1 MEDGVTEQWNKR
13 LPSSGPIAA
22 SADEVLPVAEID
34 AVAILGDREEQQ
46 DAYGVKVQPDGSCL
60 VVLADGMGG
69 HAAGRVASHLAVD
82 AFIATAQQAIGANL
96 SLADAF
102 DRAIESANAAI
113 ASDQATHPERNGMG
127 TTLVGAHISI
137 DGIAWISVGDSILF
151 LWRDGAL
158 TRLNEDHS
166 LRAVAKDANAK
177 AANALVSALTGQEI
191 AMIDHRATPLS
202 LAPNDL
208 VIFASD
214 GLLTITADAMRK
226 SLDQAES
233 RSLIEIGDALIAAVV
248 AAGKPHQ
255 DNTTLVLARL
265 FAGEF
270 AESAR
275 HSTPD
280 GKEKTAPVLKLPA
293 YRRSIALG
301 FAAFITILLAA
312 LAFVIIR

>member
-1 MEDGVTEQWNKR
+1 MTGQWNER
-13 LPSSGPIAA
+13 LPSSRPVPTSVGG
-22 SADEVLPVAEID
+22 VLPIAEID

-82 AFIATAQQAIGANL
+82 AFIATAQQALGANL

-113 ASDQATHPERNGMG
+113 ASDQVAYPERSGMG

-137 DGIAWISVGDSILF
+137 DGIAWISVGDSILL

-166 LRAVAKDANAK
+166 LRAVAKDASAK

-191 AMIDHRATPLS
+191 AMIDHRAAPLS

-233 RSLIEIGDALIAAVV
+233 RSLIDIGDALIAAVV
-248 AAGKPHQ
+248 ATGKPHQ

-265 FAGEF
+265 FPGAV
-270 AESAR
+270 AQNTR

-280 GKEKTAPVLKLPA
+280 GKEKTDSILKLSA
-293 YRRSIALG
+293 HRRSIALG
-301 FAAFITILLAA
+301 FAAFIAILLAI
-312 LAFVIIR
+312 LAFAIVG